1 MALSALGSSSRR
13 TRANVARCKQR
24 ADKIS
29 RCYHQLVAVTAVRVV
44 VRITIAVFIVAAIS
58 KKPSTK
64 ATALETTVAETG
76 VAYLY
81 GPARRCTMAA
91 EIAVVRLDPEVSEAV
106 VAAETGSPKA
116 TDTASAA

>member
-1 MALSALGSSSRR
+1 MPRHLHGNRGETPA
-13 TRANVARCKQR
+13 
-24 ADKIS
+24 
-29 RCYHQLVAVTAVRVV
+29 YHQLITVTAIRVAVRIAITGVGPGRTQSTLSAVS
-44 VRITIAVFIVAAIS
+44 IEA
-58 KKPSTK
+58 PTK
-64 ATALETTVAETG
+64 TTALETTVAETG